1 METQTQPAQ
10 TFEVTAENF
19 QTDVV
24 ERSQQA
30 PVVLLFWA
38 QEVMP
43 SAQLRGDLENVARA
57 YQGKV
62 FVGLV
67 DVARDPTL
75 AQHLRVQGLP
85 SMRVVQGGQLVHQL
99 DGPQTESALRALLD
113 QLTLSSA
120 EVLREELAVLLE
132 SGQWDRA
139 LAMLQQAIAEEPQ
152 NQGFRVE
159 MADLLARR
167 GQVDEA
173 RQVLAG
179 VPEDTEDR
187 GRPQARIEF
196 LEEVDTLDDVDVL
209 SRRVAADPA
218 DLEARYG
225 LAVHAAVQGD
235 CEQALEQALTILQS
249 DREFRD
255 DIGRLTMIRIFLLL
269 GKGSELASRYRRRMF
284 NFMH

>member
-1 METQTQPAQ
+1 MDRQTQPAQ
-10 TFEVTAENF
+10 IFEVTAENF

-120 EVLREELAVLLE
+120 EVLREELGVLLE

-139 LAMLQQAIAEEPQ
+139 LATLQQAIAEEPQ

-179 VPEDTEDR
+179 VPEDTEER

-196 LEEVDTLDDVDVL
+196 LEEVDTLEDADAL

-225 LAVHAAVQGD
+225 LAVHAAVEGD
-235 CEQALEQALTILQS
+235 CEQALEQALAILQR
-249 DREFRD
+249 DRAFRD

>member
-1 METQTQPAQ
+1 MDRQTQPAQ

-19 QTDVV
+19 QADVV

-43 SAQLRGDLENVARA
+43 SAQLRSDLENVARA

-99 DGPQTESALRALLD
+99 DGPQTEAALRALLD

-120 EVLREELAVLLE
+120 EVLREELGVLLE
-132 SGQWDRA
+132 TGQWDRA
-139 LAMLQQAIAEEPQ
+139 MAMLQQAITEEPQ

-159 MADLLARR
+159 LADLLARR

-179 VPEDTEDR
+179 VPDETEERDR
-187 GRPQARIEF
+187 PRSRIEF
-196 LEEVDTLDDVDVL
+196 LEEVGALEPADVL
-209 SRRVAADPA
+209 MARVTADPT

-225 LAVHAAVQGD
+225 LAVHAAAQGD
-235 CEQALEQALTILQS
+235 CEDALEQALAILQA

-255 DIGRLTMIRIFLLL
+255 DIGRLTMIRVFHLL